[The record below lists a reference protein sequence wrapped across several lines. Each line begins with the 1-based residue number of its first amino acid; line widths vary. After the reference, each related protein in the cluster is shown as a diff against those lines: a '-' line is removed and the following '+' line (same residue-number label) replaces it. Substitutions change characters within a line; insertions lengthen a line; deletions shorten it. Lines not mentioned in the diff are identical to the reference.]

1 MESWEV
7 RGVQGNAHI
16 AFDPLRLLVL
26 QYHPGLGWHLLR
38 RAASLRRVNNIFHR
52 EKQDR
57 LWSFE
62 IRASRLGV
70 LELEE
75 PRQKQ
80 GLGWKVWRP
89 LQLLLRHDL
98 FRSWRAQMVGTNLP
112 RGQTGSLWPPT

>member
-1 MESWEV
+1 M
-7 RGVQGNAHI
+7 RGVQGNIHI
-16 AFDPLRLLVL
+16 GFDPLQLLVL
-26 QYHPGLGWHLLR
+26 QYHPGLGWRPLR
-38 RAASLRRVNNIFHR
+38 RAASHHRVDSTFRR

-57 LWSFE
+57 FWVSE
-62 IRASRLGV
+62 IRVLGPGE

-89 LQLLLRHDL
+89 LQLLLRDDL
-98 FRSWRAQMVGTNLP
+98 FRSWRSQMVGTNLP